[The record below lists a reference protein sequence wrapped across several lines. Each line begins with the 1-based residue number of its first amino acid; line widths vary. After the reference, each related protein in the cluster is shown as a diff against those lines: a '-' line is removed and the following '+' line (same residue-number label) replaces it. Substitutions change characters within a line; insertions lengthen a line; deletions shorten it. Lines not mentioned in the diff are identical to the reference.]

1 MSRREVTSFL
11 KLPMLLLIMFGITW
25 CTAVEEDLLEM
36 IDDTEHDSSIN
47 EGGELLEM
55 LIEAPYLPET
65 EKKLDAPKATPCA
78 AFVNAENDQSQNT
91 HAMRLF
97 LSAIRAANADLTR
110 IACLSASTQARTLAK
125 RDFEPHA
132 ASIVRDAARLLT
144 CNSGCKQH
152 NMQHARN
159 MHHFDCC
166 LSAGDERGG
175 CPDAD

>member
-1 MSRREVTSFL
+1 MTSFL
-11 KLPMLLLIMFGITW
+11 KLPMLVLIMFGITW

-36 IDDTEHDSSIN
+36 LDDTEHDSSIN

-55 LIEAPYLPET
+55 LIKAPYLPET

-78 AFVNAENDQSQNT
+78 AFVNAEKDQSQNT

-132 ASIVRDAARLLT
+132 ACIVRDAARLLT
-144 CNSGCKQH
+144 CNSGCEQH
-152 NMQHARN
+152 NLQHA
-159 MHHFDCC
+159 
-166 LSAGDERGG
+166 
-175 CPDAD
+175 